1 MLTSAR
7 YTNLAPLTSIE
18 SRTAFPADP
27 KPSSAADMLDKP
39 KKAKAKAHTLR
50 IARCLGERL
59 MGETP
64 KLLLHLQGGFP
75 TLLLNWGG
83 VLLEW
88 ETFAFVASF
97 QL

>member
-1 MLTSAR
+1 ML
-7 YTNLAPLTSIE
+7 
-18 SRTAFPADP
+18 
-27 KPSSAADMLDKP
+27 DMLDMLDMP
-39 KKAKAKAHTLR
+39 KKAKAKVHALR
-50 IARCLGERL
+50 IVKCLGERL
-59 MGETP
+59 MGETS

-75 TLLLNWGG
+75 ALSLNWGG